1 MKNMEKKTTKMVIP
15 LTNEEYFNNEVCM
28 NCHHVMDF
36 SIHFYLP
43 SNQIIELCES
53 CSFGLY
59 QCARCGMMVS
69 HLQDTVYREMVYT
82 GPENTFDEFFILCR
96 ECSQVGRMDIT
107 TPNDQEEYDTETEQ
121 DFDDFCDTETSTQM
135 MC

>member
-1 MKNMEKKTTKMVIP
+1 MVIP
-15 LTNEEYFNNEVCM
+15 LTNEEYFDNEVCM

-36 SIHFYLP
+36 PIHFYLP
-43 SNQIIELCES
+43 MDQVIELCES

-69 HLQDTVYREMVYT
+69 HLQDTIYREMVYT
-82 GPENTFDEFFILCR
+82 GPENTFDEFFIVCR
-96 ECSQVGRMDIT
+96 ECSETNIT
-107 TPNDQEEYDTETEQ
+107 VPIDKEEEYNTETEQ
-121 DFDDFCDTETSTQM
+121 DFDDLCGTETSTQI